1 MSERKAYR
9 LSNGEYRRTQAEAKD
24 SGHSFEQ
31 VAIPVDSHGLIDFL
45 NGLIADERDTA
56 VNSSP
61 PPEQE
66 ERSGDPQPEP
76 APPSPAPSAPAAPPP
91 LTLTDVEEFIQGAD
105 AVRLAS
111 ITQNACYRMAE
122 IAKGLRP

>member
-1 MSERKAYR
+1 MKLYIDRDGTYH
-9 LSNGEYRRTQAEAKD
+9 GTQADAKA
-24 SGHSFEQ
+24 SGLPWEQ
-31 VAIPVDSHGLIDFL
+31 VEVPTDKPS
-45 NGLIADERDTA
+45 LIAYLNEHC
-56 VNSSP
+56 SP

-105 AVRLAS
+105 AIRLAS

-122 IAKGLRP
+122 LSKGLNV